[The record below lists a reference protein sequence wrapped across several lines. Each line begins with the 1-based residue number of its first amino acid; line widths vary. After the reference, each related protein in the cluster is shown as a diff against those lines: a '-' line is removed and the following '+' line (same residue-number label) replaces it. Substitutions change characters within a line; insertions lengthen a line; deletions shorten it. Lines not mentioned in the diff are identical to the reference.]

1 MEGIAAFAASS
12 GESDAGLKG
21 VGLADIAFAADTCV
35 CWAAAGLETKQ
46 KTIERTANDA
56 VRLQPKNLDFIGN
69 LPVRRLNRRGVVNER
84 VTRIGCA
91 SPLLAKAPQLAFAAS
106 GLTGLSP
113 TEPCLNR
120 MAIRPREFPDVCQVL
135 SVLGAIAEDGE
146 KCPLFDHVL

>member
-1 MEGIAAFAASS
+1 LEGIAAFAASS

-69 LPVRRLNRRGVVNER
+69 LPSDYLG
-84 VTRIGCA
+84 
-91 SPLLAKAPQLAFAAS
+91 KAPQLAFAAS
-106 GLTGLSP
+106 GLTGLST